1 VSFTAGSY
9 FGKAKDIPA
18 QIATMCIKQDTMERR
33 QDNLEVRMDTQVA
46 AILEA
51 VKNQGNDIREMR
63 SVMMNSK
70 AGK

>member
-1 VSFTAGSY
+1 MEKV
-9 FGKAKDIPA
+9 AKLLGID
-18 QIATMCIKQDTMERR
+18 KDLREG
-33 QDNLEVRMDTQVA
+33 
-46 AILEA
+46 